1 MFADVPS
8 GVVTLTDTVPT
19 DPDGVVAVIDVL
31 LMTVKVVAWVSP
43 NVTAVAPIKPI
54 PMIDSTFP
62 PVDEPWAG
70 LFCVPL
76 LTMVTIGKVV

>member
-1 MFADVPS
+1 MFKDFPPS
-8 GVVTLTDTVPT
+8 VVTLTDTVPT

-54 PMIDSTFP
+54 PMIDSTVP

-70 LFCVPL
+70 LYCVPL
-76 LTMVTIGKVV
+76 HTTVTIGKVV

>member
-31 LMTVKVVAWVSP
+31 LMTVKVVARVPP
-43 NVTAVAPIKPI
+43 NVTAVAPVKPV
-54 PMIDSTFP
+54 PVIDSTVL
-62 PVDEPWAG
+62 PVSGPLTGETPVTVGACG
-70 LFCVPL
+70 LA
-76 LTMVTIGKVV
+76 